1 MGKGPARFDAVQALL
16 IASSPV
22 KGCDERPWNVFIQ
35 HPEIGFSEMCDED
48 CLVRVGTRPEK
59 NPKPGS
65 NFLICVCTYFFIDI
79 PLSLYVI
86 MRFEKPCQAR

>member
-1 MGKGPARFDAVQALL
+1 MGKGPARFDAAQALA

-59 NPKPGS
+59 LN
-65 NFLICVCTYFFIDI
+65 YD
-79 PLSLYVI
+79 
-86 MRFEKPCQAR
+86 